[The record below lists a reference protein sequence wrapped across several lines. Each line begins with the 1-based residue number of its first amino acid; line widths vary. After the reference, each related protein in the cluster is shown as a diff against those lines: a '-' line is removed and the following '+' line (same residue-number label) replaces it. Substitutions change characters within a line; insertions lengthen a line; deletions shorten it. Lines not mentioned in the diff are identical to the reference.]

1 MRLHRTQII
10 RPAVNQPAIRDVE
23 MSISN
28 NAHMHLRRRGE
39 ELQLLFDVDFALGVC
54 NPKVT
59 SGANSSSA
67 SSAGESAAGAGIMT
81 RAAAGCVTSAVCVWD
96 CVASL
101 FLEHVA
107 CLLRPPSL
115 RGEGT
120 SAQSG
125 TNRWRN
131 FFLRAS
137 IAGFIR

>member
-107 CLLRPPSL
+107 CSAER
-115 RGEGT
+115 EGT